1 METIDIGRNTRLEA
15 AAVNAKSPG
24 RNVFLYSPELGSYS
38 YPADNPFR
46 TERAAMTREIL
57 LSHGMLSG
65 QGRREQTA
73 RAAERNMLVRFH
85 VPRYLDAIVA
95 AEAGQLGVEGLH
107 MGLGTPDCPIFRGM
121 YRCSVLAC
129 GATLAGVEL
138 ILDGKADVG
147 FNPSGGHHHAGP
159 AKASGFCYINDV
171 ALACQV
177 LAQHGRRV
185 LYLDVDAH
193 HGDGVQDAFYHRR
206 DVMTISFHQSG
217 ETLFPGT
224 GFPED
229 IGTGEGRGFSINA
242 PLPPGTYDEQ
252 YLRAFRAIA
261 PPLAEAFGP
270 DVIVLELGMDAL
282 AGDPLAGL
290 SLTNNA
296 YADIVEEIMGFG
308 KPILAV
314 GGGGYHPRNTARG
327 WALAWCVFCGESGEG
342 DDLAG
347 LGGIMLENIDWT
359 AGLRDRALIPETGTQ
374 AVIAEAVTATIE
386 AVRTSVFG
394 IHGL

>member
-1 METIDIGRNTRLEA
+1 M
-15 AAVNAKSPG
+15 NAKSPG
-24 RNVFLYSPELGSYS
+24 RNVFLHAPELESYS

-57 LSHGMLSG
+57 MSHAMLSG
-65 QGRREQTA
+65 QGRREQAATQ
-73 RAAERNMLVRFH
+73 AERDMLVTFH
-85 VPRYLDAIVA
+85 VPRYLDAIVD
-95 AEAGQLGVEGLH
+95 AEAGQLGVEGLQ
-107 MGLGTPDCPIFRGM
+107 MGLGTPDCPVFRGM

-138 ILDGKADVG
+138 ILDDEADVA

-159 AKASGFCYINDV
+159 EKASGFCYINDV
-171 ALACQV
+171 ALACHI
-177 LAQHGRRV
+177 LARSGRRV
-185 LYLDVDAH
+185 LYLDVDVH
-193 HGDGVQDAFYHRR
+193 HGDGVQDAFYDRR

-217 ETLFPGT
+217 KTLFPGT

-229 IGTGEGRGFSINA
+229 IGTGDGRGFSINA

-252 YLRAFRAIA
+252 YLRAFSAIA

-290 SLTNNA
+290 NLTNNA
-296 YADIVEEIMGFG
+296 LADIVEEIMGFG

-327 WALAWCVFCGESGEG
+327 WALAWCVFCGESGRADE
-342 DDLAG
+342 LAG
-347 LGGIMLENIDWT
+347 LGGIMLENTDWI
-359 AGLRDRALIPETGTQ
+359 AGLRDRVLIPEASERGIIG
-374 AVIAEAVTATIE
+374 VAVTATIR
-386 AVRTSVFG
+386 AVKTAVFG